1 MSNLRQPSYCAR
13 MLIDSENGPTLSQA
27 LTVMRCGPELK
38 VKYVLK
44 CDAKIENTA
53 IPSTYTFIP
62 DTFLLSVAPAASSS
76 FLGTVVLA
84 GVQMVTVRSLMPS
97 VHGGISH
104 FAAKPSD
111 NTLLTGM
118 VWKAF
123 GVVSTPSAF
132 PET

>member
-1 MSNLRQPSYCAR
+1 MFIVSEKWTYIIPGLNGDEVCA
-13 MLIDSENGPTLSQA
+13 G
-27 LTVMRCGPELK
+27 LK
-38 VKYVLK
+38 FKYVLK
-44 CDAKIENTA
+44 CDARIENTA
-53 IPSTYTFIP
+53 IPSTYTFNSRYVSAVGS
-62 DTFLLSVAPAASSS
+62 TGCEQQLFGNGGAC
-76 FLGTVVLA
+76 

-104 FAAKPSD
+104 FARKTSD